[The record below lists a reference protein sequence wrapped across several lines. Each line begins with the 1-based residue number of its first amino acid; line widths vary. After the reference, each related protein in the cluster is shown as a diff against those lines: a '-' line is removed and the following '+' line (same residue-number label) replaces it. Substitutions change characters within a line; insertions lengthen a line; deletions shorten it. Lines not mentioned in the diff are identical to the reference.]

1 MDLMIESDFSPEPDG
16 TADIPDT
23 DATDTEQAPDEE
35 RRHPALITTAI
46 ALPVALL
53 IGIIVAA
60 VLIDRKP
67 VLGPLALGPVPAP
80 NAESAECADL
90 LAALPEKLGDYTR
103 AELVEPV
110 PAGTAAWQI
119 DEAEPVVLRCG
130 LDRPGEFDAAA
141 ALQVVD
147 GVQWFEVSGAAEGIA
162 ASTWFAV
169 DRPVY
174 VALTVPNGSG
184 PSPLQEVSAALTGAL
199 PQQQIDPA
207 PVSGN

>member
-1 MDLMIESDFSPEPDG
+1 MIESDSSPEPESDAAG
-16 TADIPDT
+16 AD
-23 DATDTEQAPDEE
+23 AQVAEEE
-35 RRHPALITTAI
+35 RRHPAVIATAI

-53 IGIIVAA
+53 AGVVVAA
-60 VLIDRKP
+60 VIINRNP

-80 NAESAECADL
+80 QAESAECADL

-110 PAGTAAWQI
+110 PAGTAAWQTA
-119 DEAEPVVLRCG
+119 DAEPVVLRCG
-130 LDRPGEFDAAA
+130 LDRPAEFDAAA

-147 GVQWFEVSGAAEGIA
+147 GVQWFEVSGEAEGIA

-184 PSPLQEVSAALTGAL
+184 PSPLQEVSAALTESL

-207 PVSGN
+207 PVGGN

>member
-1 MDLMIESDFSPEPDG
+1 MEQMTESESTPEPNKLDEPVP
-16 TADIPDT
+16 A
-23 DATDTEQAPDEE
+23 EE
-35 RRHPALITTAI
+35 RRHPAMIATAI

-53 IGIIVAA
+53 AGVVVAA
-60 VLIDRKP
+60 VIVDRTP
-67 VLGPLALGPVPAP
+67 VLGPLALGSIPAP
-80 NAESAECADL
+80 AADSTECADL
-90 LAALPEKLGDYTR
+90 LAALPDKIGGYTR

-119 DEAEPVVLRCG
+119 ADAEPVVLRCG
-130 LDRPGEFDAAA
+130 LDRPSEFDAAS

-147 GVQWFEVSGAAEGIA
+147 GVQWFEVSGEAEGID

-184 PSPLQEVSAALTGAL
+184 PSPLQEVSAALSESL

>member
-1 MDLMIESDFSPEPDG
+1 MDLMIESDSSPEPESDAAG
-16 TADIPDT
+16 AD
-23 DATDTEQAPDEE
+23 AQVAEEE
-35 RRHPALITTAI
+35 RRHPAVIATAI

-53 IGIIVAA
+53 AGVVVAA
-60 VLIDRKP
+60 VIINRNP

-80 NAESAECADL
+80 QAESAECADL

-110 PAGTAAWQI
+110 PAGTAAWQTA
-119 DEAEPVVLRCG
+119 DAEPVVLRCG
-130 LDRPGEFDAAA
+130 LDRPAEFDAAA

-147 GVQWFEVSGAAEGIA
+147 GVQWFEVSGEAEGIA

-184 PSPLQEVSAALTGAL
+184 PSPLQEVSAALTESL

-207 PVSGN
+207 PVGGN

>member
-1 MDLMIESDFSPEPDG
+1 MDLMIESDSSPEPDDSRG
-16 TADIPDT
+16 TDTAPTTT
-23 DATDTEQAPDEE
+23 DAQKSDED
-35 RRHPALITTAI
+35 RRHPAVIATAI

-53 IGIIVAA
+53 AGIVVAA
-60 VLIDRKP
+60 VIVDRTP
-67 VLGPLALGPVPAP
+67 MLGPLALGPVPAP
-80 NAESAECADL
+80 EAESDACADL
-90 LAALPEKLGDYTR
+90 LAALPEKLGDYAR
-103 AELVEPV
+103 AELVDPI

-119 DEAEPVVLRCG
+119 AEAEPVVLRCG
-130 LDRPGEFDAAA
+130 LDRPNEFDAAA

-147 GVQWFEVSGAAEGIA
+147 GVQWFEVSGEAEGID

-184 PSPLQEVSAALTGAL
+184 PTPLQEVSAALSEAL

-207 PVSGN
+207 PVGGN

>member
-1 MDLMIESDFSPEPDG
+1 MDLMIESDSSPEPESDAAG
-16 TADIPDT
+16 AD
-23 DATDTEQAPDEE
+23 AQVAEEE
-35 RRHPALITTAI
+35 RRHPAVIATAI

-53 IGIIVAA
+53 AGVVVAA
-60 VLIDRKP
+60 VIIDRNP

-80 NAESAECADL
+80 QAESAECADL

-103 AELVEPV
+103 AELVD
-110 PAGTAAWQI
+110 PAPPGTAAWQTA
-119 DEAEPVVLRCG
+119 DAEPVVLRCG
-130 LDRPGEFDAAA
+130 LDRPAEFDAAA

-147 GVQWFEVSGAAEGIA
+147 GVQWFEVSGEAEGIA

-184 PSPLQEVSAALTGAL
+184 PSPLQEVSAALTESL

-207 PVSGN
+207 PVGGN

>member
-1 MDLMIESDFSPEPDG
+1 MIESDSSPEPDG
-16 TADIPDT
+16 SRGADTAST
-23 DATDTEQAPDEE
+23 ASDAQKSDED
-35 RRHPALITTAI
+35 RRHPAVIATAI

-53 IGIIVAA
+53 AGIVVAA
-60 VLIDRKP
+60 VIVDRTP
-67 VLGPLALGPVPAP
+67 MLGPLALGPVPAP
-80 NAESAECADL
+80 EAESDACADL
-90 LAALPEKLGDYTR
+90 LAALPEKLGDYAR
-103 AELVEPV
+103 AELVDPI

-119 DEAEPVVLRCG
+119 AEAEPVVLRCG
-130 LDRPGEFDAAA
+130 LDRPNEFDAAA

-147 GVQWFEVSGAAEGIA
+147 GVQWFEVSGEAEGID

-184 PSPLQEVSAALTGAL
+184 PTPLQEVSAALSEAL

-207 PVSGN
+207 PVGGN